1 MIKGQTKFLME
12 TSSSLSNKNEF
23 TVVRDSKLTRQV
35 DSLEQPEAIPDLIL
49 LFMPQNYVAGQLSP
63 L

>member
-1 MIKGQTKFLME
+1 M
-12 TSSSLSNKNEF
+12 
-23 TVVRDSKLTRQV
+23 VRGSKLTRQV
-35 DSLEQPEAIPDLIL
+35 DSLEQLEAISDLIL